1 MSYVALYRKFRP
13 KDFQEVKGQDHIV
26 RALKNQVKT
35 GKIGHAFLFTGT
47 RGTGKTTMARI
58 FARAVNCERPVDG
71 DPCNECDTCKEILEN
86 HDLDVEELDAASHN
100 SVDDIRQI
108 TEKTSY
114 PPQVGKYRIFIIDEV
129 HMLSKQAFNALLKT
143 LEEPPEYVIFILATT
158 DVQTVPVTIL
168 SRCQRYDFKRIS
180 VETITDRMRELMER
194 ENVSIEEKALYYIA
208 KRADGSMR
216 DALSILDRCI
226 SIRTGEETVTYND
239 VLASLGA
246 VDTSVFY
253 DIMECVK
260 AYDAAGAI
268 GHLEQAIAE
277 GRELQQFAADF
288 LWYIRNLLM
297 AANLPDDAFDTLDM
311 SKENFSSLKA
321 QSAEFD
327 GERILRYIEIL
338 SSAVS
343 EMRNTTEKRVM
354 LEVAVIRMASPQ
366 MQNDYASLY
375 DRIKRLES
383 GITVQAV
390 KVQPAEANHPAAPVK
405 KKINPAAPEDVKK
418 LCSKWSDFLKRVAD
432 SNPLLYQSVKNL
444 FVSISDNDEIELVAD
459 DNNEF
464 DKERYI
470 EAKEHPENLDW
481 LSELASE
488 YIGGKVKIII
498 TLNDTGYPTDLI
510 REGAIGRFE
519 QEHNIKITE
528 TDIDD

>member
-58 FARAVNCERPVDG
+58 FARAVNCESPVDG
-71 DPCNECDTCKEILEN
+71 EPCNECDTCREILEN

-108 TEKTSY
+108 IEKTSY
-114 PPQVGKYRIFIIDEV
+114 PPQIGKYRIFIIDEA
-129 HMLSKQAFNALLKT
+129 HMLSKQAYNALLKT

-158 DVQTVPVTIL
+158 DVQPIPVTIL

-194 ENVSIEEKALYYIA
+194 ENVSIEEKALSYIA

-226 SIRTGEETVTYND
+226 SIRSGDETVTYND
-239 VLASLGA
+239 VLNSLGA
-246 VDTSVFY
+246 VDTSVFH

-260 AYDAAGAI
+260 AYDASGAI
-268 GHLEQAIAE
+268 GHLESAIAE
-277 GRELQQFAADF
+277 GRELQQFAEDF
-288 LWYIRNLLM
+288 IWYIRNLLM

-311 SKENFSSLKA
+311 SRENFVTLKD
-321 QSAEFD
+321 QSKEFD

-338 SSAVS
+338 SDAVA

-354 LEVAVIRMASPQ
+354 LEVAVIRMSCPQ
-366 MQNDYASLY
+366 MQNDYASLF
-375 DRIKRLES
+375 DRIRRLES

-390 KVQPAEANHPAAPVK
+390 TPQPSAANRPAAPEK

-418 LCSKWSDFLKRVAD
+418 LCSKWPEFMKRVAD
-432 SNPLLYQSVKNL
+432 NDPFLYQRVKNL
-444 FVSISDNDEIELVAD
+444 YVTVSDNDEIELVAD
-459 DNNEF
+459 SSNDYDE
-464 DKERYI
+464 KSYCESR
-470 EAKEHPENLDW
+470 EHPENISK

-488 YIGGKVKIII
+488 YIGGKVKVIIS
-498 TLNDTGYPTDLI
+498 LNDTGYPTDLI

-519 QEHNIKITE
+519 QEHKIEIPE